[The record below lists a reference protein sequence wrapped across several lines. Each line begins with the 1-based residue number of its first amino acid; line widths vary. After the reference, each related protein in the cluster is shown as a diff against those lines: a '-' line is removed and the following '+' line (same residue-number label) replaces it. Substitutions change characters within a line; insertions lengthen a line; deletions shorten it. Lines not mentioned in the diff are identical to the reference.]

1 MKKVFLSLA
10 ALAFVATGAVSCS
23 SDDGGSDGGGQEPVL
38 TENFISVDGVQIGAE
53 ESRWYVRTDG
63 AGGDAPIV
71 EYNLA
76 EEGATPELY
85 AIFDLVTF
93 GEGESLVNYVYA
105 VKIDESKSAS
115 EEGRYYFPFTS
126 EEFGTYILAGY
137 YSSGSQNYEFNDD
150 MEVNLEA
157 MDYGTGGEGTITYTS
172 GGTLSNSSE
181 VEVDVNGVLKSL
193 YILDVSGSS
202 ANSVSSYKGSLDNVS
217 GERQMIKSTH
227 NILK

>member
-10 ALAFVATGAVSCS
+10 ALAFVATGTVSCS
-23 SDDGGSDGGGQEPVL
+23 SDDGGSNDGGGQEPVL

-93 GEGESLVNYVYA
+93 GEDESLVNYVYA
-105 VKIDESKSAS
+105 VKIDESKATA
-115 EEGRYYFPFTS
+115 EEGRYYYPFTS
-126 EEFGTYILAGY
+126 EEFGTFLLAGY
-137 YSSGSQNYEFNDD
+137 YVSGSQSYEFNDD
-150 MEVNLEA
+150 MEINIEN
-157 MDYGTGGEGTITYTS
+157 MDYGTGGEGTIIYTS
-172 GGTLSNSSE
+172 GGVLSNSLE
-181 VEVDVNGVLKSL
+181 VEVDVDGILKSL
-193 YILDVSGSS
+193 YILDVSSSS
-202 ANSVSSYKGSLDNVS
+202 ANSVSSYKGSLNNIS
-217 GERQMIKSTH
+217 GEKLIKSTH